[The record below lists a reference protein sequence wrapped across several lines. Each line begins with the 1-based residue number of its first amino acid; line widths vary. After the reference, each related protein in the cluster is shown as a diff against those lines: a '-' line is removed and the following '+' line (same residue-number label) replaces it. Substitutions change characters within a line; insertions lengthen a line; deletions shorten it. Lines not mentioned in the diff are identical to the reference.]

1 MKNELSGKYIISLNN
16 FSPENTLIKYDI
28 WKSSSTYEMVDD
40 IYDEK
45 VVDIMQDK
53 SDRYMYFIDS
63 KKMKVKCWLNM
74 IDFSRDGILPNATNK
89 PCWWCRHTFVTCPI
103 GIPLKFWCKN
113 SNSIHR
119 LAVLEKCKELNIDV
133 DDSFEFFETE
143 GIFCSFPCVKA
154 YVMSDINNPR
164 YKESL
169 SNLTLLFSNIHK
181 CIKPIPVASS
191 WKVLDIWGGHQTIE
205 QYRSSFDRLV
215 YEDTNNLLRPI
226 MFPVSTIYEE
236 IKV

>member
-74 IDFSRDGILPNATNK
+74 IDFSRDGILPNATNNLVF
-89 PCWWCRHTFVTCPI
+89 PHTP
-103 GIPLKFWCKN
+103 GL
-113 SNSIHR
+113 
-119 LAVLEKCKELNIDV
+119 LAN
-133 DDSFEFFETE
+133 
-143 GIFCSFPCVKA
+143 
-154 YVMSDINNPR
+154 
-164 YKESL
+164 
-169 SNLTLLFSNIHK
+169 LFS
-181 CIKPIPVASS
+181 
-191 WKVLDIWGGHQTIE
+191 
-205 QYRSSFDRLV
+205 LV
-215 YEDTNNLLRPI
+215 C
-226 MFPVSTIYEE
+226 STMVRYL
-236 IKV
+236 V